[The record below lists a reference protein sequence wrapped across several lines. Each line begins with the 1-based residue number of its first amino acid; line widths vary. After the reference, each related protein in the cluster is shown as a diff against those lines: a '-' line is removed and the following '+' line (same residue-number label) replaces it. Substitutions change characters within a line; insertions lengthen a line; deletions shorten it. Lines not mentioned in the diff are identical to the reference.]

1 MENKL
6 KSLDFLFEQAKEQ
19 TPKSSFNQTKELFDA
34 NLDSNKGIK
43 GKGNSIFNLK
53 TLLVMIGI
61 GGIAAITAIALTLNQ
76 EKKEIVENELIE
88 TEIRNSTLDKIEL
101 ERVYERPEN
110 QESVIQSTE
119 IIDDSIINTTTTF
132 RGDENTNSEV
142 IIERKADLFSTNSNY
157 TGLPVSSGKMKEEP
171 YRFPVLNEEE
181 KKEIRKEKN
190 KMLKALYKMD
200 KKKYAFVPTG
210 SYKVNDQVIS
220 VHAFFMQNTE
230 VSNLEYRTFLF
241 DLLIQDRKSDFLVA
255 MPDVELWNSLGYAH
269 NDPMAQHYFSHPAY
283 DNYPVNNISREGAE
297 MYCEWLTMECRN
309 KYEGK
314 SKYILNDVRLP
325 TDAEWMWAA
334 YGDNDGSYKYPWGS
348 NSLLKPDSSCYLA
361 NYKPLGPDSTGKMVN
376 KYFLDGGFYTVSVNS
391 YYPNN
396 YGLYNMS
403 GNVAEMV
410 YYQKEFKSSEL
421 GKDLRVYDPNN
432 YLPGTKGGGW
442 MSDAEEL
449 EIAYSELYKGETK
462 PNLNVGFR
470 PVMSYLSGSIEY

>member
-1 MENKL
+1 MENKR

-34 NLDSNKGIK
+34 HLDSNKGIK

-61 GGIAAITAIALTLNQ
+61 GSIAAITAIALTLNQ
-76 EKKEIVENELIE
+76 EKKEIVENELIDN
-88 TEIRNSTLDKIEL
+88 EIANSTLDKIEL
-101 ERVYERPEN
+101 ERVYERPEK
-110 QESVIQSTE
+110 QEIAVESIE
-119 IIDDSIINTTTTF
+119 IVDDSIINTTTTF
-132 RGDENTNSEV
+132 RGDENTVSEV
-142 IIERKADLFSTNSNY
+142 IVERKAEIFTTNSNY
-157 TGLPVSSGKMKEEP
+157 TGLPLSSGRMKEEP
-171 YRFPVLNEEE
+171 YRFPVLNENE
-181 KKEIRKEKN
+181 KKEIRKEKD

-200 KKKYAFVPTG
+200 KKKYVFVPTG
-210 SYKVNDQVIS
+210 SFILRGQAVS

-297 MYCEWLTMECRN
+297 MYCEWLTTECRN

-314 SKYILNDVRLP
+314 SKYILNDLRLP
-325 TDAEWMWAA
+325 TDAEWMLAA
-334 YGDNDGSYKYPWGS
+334 YGDNDEEFKYPWGS

-361 NYKPLGPDSTGKMVN
+361 NYKPMVWDDSTQQMIN
-376 KYFLDGGFYTVSVNS
+376 NYYADGGFYTVSVKS
-391 YYPNN
+391 YSPND

-421 GKDLRVYDPNN
+421 GKDLRVYDPDN

-462 PNLNVGFR
+462 PNL
-470 PVMSYLSGSIEY
+470 